1 MPAIPTSKITFTF
14 SEAAINIK
22 DRKPERLTAIKV
34 FTAGLWTTPAE
45 LWSPNAKGKTH
56 HFNEAEIDGKVYR
69 DLVVESALM
78 PVMNGPKSKPAN
90 RFSKETISLT
100 GVNFTFAPINLS
112 IGRNIV
118 HFGSATLEIKQGTW
132 NPYTQKVYVEEAK
145 VKGEKMYEQDTFP
158 AIVKRSEIG
167 FTIGP
172 SAIPHISG

>member
-1 MPAIPTSKITFTF
+1 MPAIPTSKVTFTF
-14 SEAAINIK
+14 SEAATNIK
-22 DRKPERLTAIKV
+22 GWKPERLTTIKV
-34 FTAGLWTTPAE
+34 FTGGLWTTPAK
-45 LWSPNAKGKTH
+45 LWSPDAKGKTH

-78 PVMNGPKSKPAN
+78 PVMSGPKSRPAN
-90 RFSKETISLT
+90 KFSKETISLT

-112 IGRNIV
+112 VGRNTV

-132 NPYTQKVYVEEAK
+132 NPYTEKVYVEEAK
-145 VKGEKMYEQDTFP
+145 VKGEKIHEYGTIP
-158 AIVKRSEIG
+158 TIVKRSEIG